1 MKIDHIAIY
10 AEDMEEMKHFFLAFF
25 GGKASKIYKNK
36 KTGFS
41 SYFIQFEDHTRLELM
56 HRYNVVQTMKTLGYP
71 AGLHHVCFSVGS
83 IEQVDKITALL
94 NDKGYEILSPPRTT
108 GDGYYESCISG
119 PERIIIEI
127 TA

>member
-1 MKIDHIAIY
+1 MKIDHVAIY
-10 AEDMEEMKHFFLAFF
+10 AEDLKGMKKFFQTFF
-25 GGKASKIYKNK
+25 GGKASKMYKNN
-36 KTGFS
+36 KTGVR
-41 SYFIQFEDHTRLELM
+41 SYFIKFEDDSRLELM
-56 HRYNVVQTMKTLGYP
+56 HRYSVVQAMKTIEYP

-94 NDKGYEILSPPRTT
+94 NDKGYEILSAPRTT

>member
-10 AEDMEEMKHFFLAFF
+10 AEDLKGMKKFFQTFF
-25 GGKASKIYKNK
+25 GGKASRIYKNN

-41 SYFIQFEDHTRLELM
+41 SYFIEFEDRTRLELM

-83 IEQVDKITALL
+83 IEQVDRITALL
-94 NDKGYEILSPPRTT
+94 NDKGYEILSDPRKT